1 MRPLVIS
8 SPGAVQ
14 RQIAHRAVTSRLA
27 LGWTR
32 EELAERSGIA
42 VGTLKRFEQTGQVS
56 LERLLKIAV
65 ALDALREFSGLFP
78 EPSAASLDEL
88 ETRAASRRRVRAR
101 GRRAQPITPEGT
113 AAPAASSVGMAA
125 VIRQPAMS
133 PAPETAGDDA
143 AP

>member
-8 SPGAVQ
+8 SPGAIQ
-14 RQIAHRAVTSRLA
+14 RQIARRVVASRLA

-32 EELAERSGIA
+32 EVLAERSGIA
-42 VGTLKRFEQTGQVS
+42 VDTLKRFEQTGQVS

-78 EPSAASLDEL
+78 EPAAASLDEL
-88 ETRAASRRRVRAR
+88 ETRAAARRRIRVR
-101 GRRAQPITPEGT
+101 GRRAQPMTSQRND
-113 AAPAASSVGMAA
+113 AP
-125 VIRQPAMS
+125 
-133 PAPETAGDDA
+133 TTGDDA